1 MWKLESLTEN
11 SVTQSLRFPNLDG
24 YPFDVTVTATYELN
38 DKGMT
43 VTVSARND
51 GDEPAPWALGLHPWV
66 ANGKNG
72 ETSEQR
78 DADSAACR
86 LKIDADTHVTV
97 DAGLVPNGTEPVD
110 GTKFDLRDDPVLDGR
125 AFDDAW
131 VDVHRADDGTTTTV
145 FTRPDGMEIKLVGD
159 ETINAWQCY
168 TATGAPFDQH
178 PNGIA
183 VEPMTAPANAFRSGD
198 HLTVIEPGKSVT
210 TVVRYE
216 VTVK

>member
-1 MWKLESLTEN
+1 MCI
-11 SVTQSLRFPNLDG
+11 
-24 YPFDVTVTATYELN
+24 
-38 DKGMT
+38 
-43 VTVSARND
+43 
-51 GDEPAPWALGLHPWV
+51 
-66 ANGKNG
+66 
-72 ETSEQR
+72 R
-78 DADSAACR
+78 DS
-86 LKIDADTHVTV
+86 
-97 DAGLVPNGTEPVD
+97 
-110 GTKFDLRDDPVLDGR
+110 
-125 AFDDAW
+125 AW